1 MFIRATYFTKLRFYI
16 VTLCYKS
23 SKITNMQRL
32 VTLYT
37 ATFGKK
43 PHDIK
48 PLAGAGSSRSYYRLL
63 GNDSTSVIGT
73 VGDDVRENEAYIALS
88 LIHI

>member
-1 MFIRATYFTKLRFYI
+1 
-16 VTLCYKS
+16 
-23 SKITNMQRL
+23 MQRL

-73 VGDDVRENEAYIALS
+73 VGDDVRENEAYIAFHAIFHKGVYLYQNFLPFRLTRQPIFS
-88 LIHI
+88 RI